1 VRSGFRLGWPD
12 DWAVAVEED
21 ASDFGGGGVSLLLG
35 TGRREE
41 AIWFNGEVDVVD
53 ELEQGGEAGSAWG
66 DVEVGFHIRFEA
78 GKGVWQTKLGRQNQQ
93 TMLFHATKNDM
104 LTLRGVD
111 GIVDEVRWAWS
122 FSTWVACLRT
132 EAVSFSAASDGPREG
147 VAIGVLLPE
156 DDDEIDREYRLRE
169 DTLVEYK
176 GFLGMRE
183 ADSGCVLRF
192 LPLVSVDER
201 GDSVTPSGTM

>member
-1 VRSGFRLGWPD
+1 
-12 DWAVAVEED
+12 
-21 ASDFGGGGVSLLLG
+21 
-35 TGRREE
+35 
-41 AIWFNGEVDVVD
+41 
-53 ELEQGGEAGSAWG
+53 
-66 DVEVGFHIRFEA
+66 
-78 GKGVWQTKLGRQNQQ
+78 
-93 TMLFHATKNDM
+93 
-104 LTLRGVD
+104 
-111 GIVDEVRWAWS
+111 
-122 FSTWVACLRT
+122 
-132 EAVSFSAASDGPREG
+132 VSFSAASDGPREG

-192 LPLVSVDER
+192 LPSVSVDER